1 MIGKSYH
8 TFKEDVWDE
17 EQREGD
23 VVLYAIHAQ
32 ILDHAFDLCV
42 ANVGSVD
49 VSLCVR
55 TANVSQASR
64 LTPSNLVRTHHEVQQ
79 RQDRDK
85 ADVDLSN
92 HLLPGILGV
101 VLVKVGLLSS
111 KTDVRIL
118 VVVDFDIVNLLEVLL
133 HRVCRRSVGG
143 LWRHGEFQASA
154 RCYWW

>member
-49 VSLCVR
+49 VSLCAR
-55 TANVSQASR
+55 ITRVSQTFKM
-64 LTPSNLVRTHHEVQQ
+64 TPKQ
-79 RQDRDK
+79 
-85 ADVDLSN
+85 
-92 HLLPGILGV
+92 
-101 VLVKVGLLSS
+101 
-111 KTDVRIL
+111 
-118 VVVDFDIVNLLEVLL
+118 F
-133 HRVCRRSVGG
+133 C
-143 LWRHGEFQASA
+143 
-154 RCYWW
+154 

>member
-1 MIGKSYH
+1 MVRESYH
-8 TFKEDVWDE
+8 TFEEDVWNE

-32 ILDHAFDLCV
+32 VLDHALDLCV

-92 HLLPGILGV
+92 HLLLAILRV
-101 VLVKVGLLSS
+101 VLVEVGLFSS
-111 KTDVRIL
+111 KTDVRIF
-118 VVVDFDIVNLLEVLL
+118 VVVDFDVVNLLEVFL
-133 HRVCRRSVGG
+133 HRVC
-143 LWRHGEFQASA
+143 
-154 RCYWW
+154 